1 MLRYAFI
8 NLSVF
13 LSFIACSSF
22 FVLHKVNL
30 HAAWTYC
37 PTGPLS
43 QSTVSLTYQNLSRP
57 LHNRAFFLRFTHL
70 SFEVMEYVVSS
81 QSPPRWRAHGTVDIV
96 TNHVWRHFFGYVD
109 NEDSDGSISLKL
121 WHHCDPE
128 IQDGCHPVKDGRNPI
143 EQKTSRLI
151 EKWKCGFW
159 ELIQYVNK

>member
-37 PTGPLS
+37 STGPLS
-43 QSTVSLTYQNLSRP
+43 QSTVALTYQNLSKP

-70 SFEVMEYVVSS
+70 SFEVMESVVSS
-81 QSPPRWRAHGTVDIV
+81 QSPPHWRAHGKVDIV
-96 TNHVWRHFFGYVD
+96 TNYVLCSHSEPSTPRHD
-109 NEDSDGSISLKL
+109 
-121 WHHCDPE
+121 
-128 IQDGCHPVKDGRNPI
+128 
-143 EQKTSRLI
+143 TSRCFVRSYQSLG
-151 EKWKCGFW
+151 KRSSTRC
-159 ELIQYVNK
+159 V

>member
-37 PTGPLS
+37 STGPLS
-43 QSTVSLTYQNLSRP
+43 QSTVALTYQNLSKP

-70 SFEVMEYVVSS
+70 SFEVMESVVSS
-81 QSPPRWRAHGTVDIV
+81 QSPPHWRAHGTVDIV
-96 TNHVWRHFFGYVD
+96 TNYVLYSHSEPSTPRH
-109 NEDSDGSISLKL
+109 
-121 WHHCDPE
+121 H
-128 IQDGCHPVKDGRNPI
+128 
-143 EQKTSRLI
+143 TSRCFVRSYQSL
-151 EKWKCGFW
+151 EKRSSTRC
-159 ELIQYVNK
+159 V